1 MGQVKGSLN
10 AIGRDIIWLEEA
22 VPQHSKRDPNTNMWM
37 KQWEKHSPEQSD
49 HWRAEPSG
57 PAGDQ
62 WPVLPLALS
71 SPYYHITDLS
81 PVPINCFDFNPSYYD
96 MGSIERCW
104 NEKRVRRTW
113 IFLWRLDVFGAW
125 IFFLVCWFFLCIDF
139 FGQWIFLCMDFFCA
153 WMTQTFLKFHHSSF
167 FLFQCGGVFG
177 LPRTISLATAPKCT
191 TMQLPKSC
199 SSETFWI

>member
-1 MGQVKGSLN
+1 
-10 AIGRDIIWLEEA
+10 
-22 VPQHSKRDPNTNMWM
+22 MWM

-153 WMTQTFLKFHHSSF
+153 WIFFVHAF
-167 FLFQCGGVFG
+167 FLRVDDSNFSQ
-177 LPRTISLATAPKCT
+177 ISSQ
-191 TMQLPKSC
+191 QLFLVPVRWSLWFTQDNKLGHSP
-199 SSETFWI
+199 EVYNNAVTKVL